1 MSSKKDERKDDARET
16 KLEEQTSF
24 TSQQQPQQE
33 EIRKAMIGA
42 FEEAKDS
49 TKRAVQEARKEI
61 PRYTE
66 AVNNY
71 QEQIIES
78 AKEITEN
85 YVDSQREIINSFQQS
100 AWNSQIG
107 NAYQTFWSNWV
118 VSPKEMIETYENMV
132 SRSIDNTFTATRVAS
147 NIALA
152 NLEMIRISMQQTK
165 ENVKDFS
172 RIATN
177 DTKLFELAIGGY
189 MKPLNRVFSES
200 R

>member
-1 MSSKKDERKDDARET
+1 
-16 KLEEQTSF
+16 
-24 TSQQQPQQE
+24 
-33 EIRKAMIGA
+33 
-42 FEEAKDS
+42 
-49 TKRAVQEARKEI
+49 
-61 PRYTE
+61 
-66 AVNNY
+66 
-71 QEQIIES
+71 
-78 AKEITEN
+78 
-85 YVDSQREIINSFQQS
+85 
-100 AWNSQIG
+100 
-107 NAYQTFWSNWV
+107 
-118 VSPKEMIETYENMV
+118 MIETYENMV

-152 NLEMIRISMQQTK
+152 NLEMIRISMRQTK

>member
-1 MSSKKDERKDDARET
+1 MSSKKDERKDDAREA

-42 FEEAKDS
+42 FEEAKGS
-49 TKRAVQEARKEI
+49 TQRAVQEARKEI

-71 QEQIIES
+71 QEQILES

-85 YVDSQREIINSFQQS
+85 YIDSQKDIINSFQQS

-107 NAYQTFWSNWV
+107 NAYQSFWSNWI
-118 VSPKEMIETYENMV
+118 VSPREMTETYANLV
-132 SRSIDNTFTATRVAS
+132 SRSVDNTFTATRLAN

-152 NLEMIRISMQQTK
+152 NLEAFRMSMQQTK
-165 ENVKDFS
+165 ENAKDFS
-172 RIATN
+172 RIAAN
-177 DTKLFELAIGGY
+177 DAKMFELAIGGY